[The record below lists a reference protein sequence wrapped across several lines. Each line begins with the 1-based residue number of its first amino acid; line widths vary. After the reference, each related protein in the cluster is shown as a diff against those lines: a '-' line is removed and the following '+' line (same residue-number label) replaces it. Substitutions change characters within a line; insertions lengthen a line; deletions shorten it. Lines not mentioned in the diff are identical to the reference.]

1 MTDEQTRH
9 PVNFSW
15 MREGEIVRS
24 IELQLYSMRH
34 TQEHAAQLSLL
45 LGQHGVRGEALDW
58 VTRAKSDQPGA

>member
-15 MREGEIVRS
+15 MREGEIVSS